1 MRWCIRSCVVC
12 VDKRVAEQ
20 DKWRCRRH
28 NQKQAVASWCEPLF
42 FHFCM
47 FCSQLSNKVESRTQW
62 RQIKKKNSR
71 RQSDGALMIYG
82 IDFMQIRIGHRSDD
96 CFIYIFC
103 SPAVSFTWTP
113 RQIDI
118 FGRWTVMSRLC
129 RLRLTNRCEQCGRR
143 HWTYRIWQRRQM
155 HLVNVWANQFLTR
168 KEPRLD
174 SPNRRTAAQ
183 YNNVVVARSD
193 MHNSMVLDKMR
204 NKWRIF
210 VCHEKLH
217 LQLAIDH
224 QPLLSIYRR
233 TSTFVIMPICSH
245 NNVVRVHFTTQTLR
259 ILPRF
264 QRTILFFFF
273 FCVFPNRNIIADD
286 ISESSNWHYHFFFA
300 CGFFELFHMKIY
312 IFPSCSRAD
321 FGFVQFAVA
330 ETKLSLYVVYGGEN
344 IYDYYY
350 CYYYEYDCF
359 EADCWV
365 FCGWLLKRGYW

>member
-1 MRWCIRSCVVC
+1 MRWCIRTCVVC

-62 RQIKKKNSR
+62 RQIKKKK
-71 RQSDGALMIYG
+71 QSATVGWCSYDLWYRFYAN
-82 IDFMQIRIGHRSDD
+82 QNWSSIGWLFYLYFLFACCQFHVNTKTDRH
-96 CFIYIFC
+96 
-103 SPAVSFTWTP
+103 
-113 RQIDI
+113 I

-193 MHNSMVLDKMR
+193 MHNSMVLDKLR

-224 QPLLSIYRR
+224 QPLLSIYSR
-233 TSTFVIMPICSH
+233 TSSFVI
-245 NNVVRVHFTTQTLR
+245 NANL
-259 ILPRF
+259 
-264 QRTILFFFF
+264 
-273 FCVFPNRNIIADD
+273 
-286 ISESSNWHYHFFFA
+286 
-300 CGFFELFHMKIY
+300 
-312 IFPSCSRAD
+312 
-321 FGFVQFAVA
+321 
-330 ETKLSLYVVYGGEN
+330 
-344 IYDYYY
+344 
-350 CYYYEYDCF
+350 
-359 EADCWV
+359 
-365 FCGWLLKRGYW
+365 

>member
-1 MRWCIRSCVVC
+1 MRTAFFSLLYVLFT
-12 VDKRVAEQ
+12 AEQ
-20 DKWRCRRH
+20 
-28 NQKQAVASWCEPLF
+28 QSWEQNT
-42 FHFCM
+42 M
-47 FCSQLSNKVESRTQW
+47 EAN
-62 RQIKKKNSR
+62 KKKK
-71 RQSDGALMIYG
+71 QSATVGWCSYDLWYRFYAN
-82 IDFMQIRIGHRSDD
+82 QNWSSIGWLFYLYFLFACCQFHVNTKTDRH
-96 CFIYIFC
+96 
-103 SPAVSFTWTP
+103 
-113 RQIDI
+113 I

-168 KEPRLD
+168 KDPRLD

-193 MHNSMVLDKMR
+193 MHNSMVLDKLR

-224 QPLLSIYRR
+224 QPLLSIYSR
-233 TSTFVIMPICSH
+233 TSSFVIMPICSH